1 MLPGNAAVQLSPY
14 AESCNS
20 NASTRTECQLWYRA
34 STTALERPGR
44 PIATQRLPEGE
55 TYLQLLGFSNS
66 QKGST
71 AFQQESCSRVSNFGI
86 GFLMFGRWLFGRGL
100 VGSGLC

>member
-1 MLPGNAAVQLSPY
+1 MLPGNAAVQLSQY

-34 STTALERPGR
+34 STTALEKPDR

-55 TYLQLLGFSNS
+55 TTFSYLDSATLKKVRPSSGKKVARVFS
-66 QKGST
+66 
-71 AFQQESCSRVSNFGI
+71 I
-86 GFLMFGRWLFGRGL
+86 WDGFLMLGGWLFGGRL
-100 VGSGLC
+100 LASG

>member
-71 AFQQESCSRVSNFGI
+71 AFQQESCSRTFQFSGWASNFWRVVARKGI
-86 GFLMFGRWLFGRGL
+86 GR
-100 VGSGLC
+100 